1 MACHEI
7 GALRLGLMNVLGIE
21 DKALRQHDEN
31 EVGEAL
37 NIKGPIQSL
46 SRAQNFKELKVFF
59 GNTLNDLEHKI
70 ANISPDNKDLP
81 YYRSLLILNKKI
93 ELDMEAQLKGLE
105 AFYKNLDEMHDFV
118 HEIYN

>member
-31 EVGEAL
+31 EVGEVL
-37 NIKGPIQSL
+37 RSKGPIQSL
-46 SRAQNFKELKVFF
+46 SRAQNFKEIKVFF
-59 GNTLNDLEHKI
+59 EITLNDLEHKI
-70 ANISPDNKDLP
+70 ANLSSDHKDLP

-93 ELDMEAQLKGLE
+93 DLELDVQIKGLE
-105 AFYKNLDEMHDFV
+105 YFFGNLDEMHDFV